1 MKLRT
6 KAKVRAHPGKV
17 AAAAAGT
24 GLAAG
29 AALTALA
36 MVKGPNLVKLAAE
49 RLSVKGDRL

>member
-1 MKLRT
+1 VKLRT
-6 KAKVRAHPGKV
+6 KARVRAHPGKV

-36 MVKGPNLVKLAAE
+36 IRKGPDLVKLAAE
-49 RLSVKGDRL
+49 RLSVRGDRP